1 MDYLMPSSNGILE
14 KKNFI
19 NNSEIVSIVD
29 PSLVLWYIVL
39 INQLMR
45 F

>member
-14 KKNFI
+14 KKIFI

-39 INQLMR
+39 IN
-45 F
+45 

>member
-1 MDYLMPSSNGILE
+1 MSYLMPPSNGILE
-14 KKNFI
+14 KKIFI

-39 INQLMR
+39 INLLMKV
-45 F
+45 